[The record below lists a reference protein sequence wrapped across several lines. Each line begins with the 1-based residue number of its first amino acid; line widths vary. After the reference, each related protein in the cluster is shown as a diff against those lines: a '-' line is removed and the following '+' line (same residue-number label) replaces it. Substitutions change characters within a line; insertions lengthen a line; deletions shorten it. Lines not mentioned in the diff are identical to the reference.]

1 VVRLLVAC
9 EFSGRVREAF
19 RALGCDAWSCD
30 IDKSADNS
38 PYHIQDDVLNHLND
52 GWDMMIGF
60 PPCTYLTVAGN
71 RYYKDGDPKRVA
83 AIEFFKALYNAPIP
97 FIALENP
104 VGVLSTKFR
113 KPTQIIHP
121 WQFGHSEKKRT
132 CLWLKNLPKLVPTK
146 IVDKGICEIERY
158 SGFYD
163 NAQKVRSLTYKGIA
177 EAMADQW
184 LKFVIQQL
192 QSSNQE
198 ES

>member
-1 VVRLLVAC
+1 MRILVAC

-19 RALGCDAWSCD
+19 RALGHDAWSCD
-30 IDKSADNS
+30 LDKSNDNS
-38 PYHIQDDVLNHLND
+38 PYHIQDDVLKHLND

-71 RYYKDGDPKRVA
+71 RWYRDGDPRREA

-97 FIALENP
+97 LIALENP
-104 VGVLSTKFR
+104 VGVLSTKFK

-121 WQFGHSEKKRT
+121 WQFGHPEPKRT
-132 CLWLKNLPKLVPTK
+132 CLWLKGLPKLVPTE
-146 IVDKGICEIERY
+146 IVKPGKSQIVGY
-158 SGFYD
+158 SGGYD

-177 EAMADQW
+177 LAMADQW
-184 LKFVIQQL
+184 QKFVIQQH